1 MSTVRLN
8 ITLPANLAEAIK
20 EKRNKSA
27 FIKEAIEERLAMERK
42 EKLKAALQEGYLVTK
57 KEDKEILSEWD
68 STSGDGI
75 A

>member
-8 ITLPANLAEAIK
+8 ITLPTNLAEAIK

-57 KEDKEILSEWD
+57 KEDKEISSEWD

>member
-42 EKLKAALQEGYLVTK
+42 EKLKAALQEGSLVTK